1 MVNINFSEKLPL
13 SPLHWL
19 MADKTGESIVVEST
33 LSGLHVYDNPVHVL
47 TNNPE
52 FPGQLRNLANYSNV
66 APAQP
71 KNTLVPGVDLNLYS
85 RGLGTHF
92 LPGGMDSASRF
103 VKVAFVRAHSL
114 KEIMN

>member
-1 MVNINFSEKLPL
+1 MLSQCTTVAEVKDALKDVSLVNINFSEKLPL

-52 FPGQLRNLANYSNV
+52 FPDSYVTYL
-66 APAQP
+66 
-71 KNTLVPGVDLNLYS
+71 KNRIREDLGFDQIPVMLEMKSS
-85 RGLGTHF
+85 RKRWEN
-92 LPGGMDSASRF
+92 RF
-103 VKVAFVRAHSL
+103 
-114 KEIMN
+114 E